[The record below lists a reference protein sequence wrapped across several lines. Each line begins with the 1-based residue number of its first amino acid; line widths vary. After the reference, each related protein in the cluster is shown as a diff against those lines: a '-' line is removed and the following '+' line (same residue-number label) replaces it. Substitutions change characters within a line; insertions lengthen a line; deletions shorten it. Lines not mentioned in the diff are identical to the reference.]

1 LFGVTIDPRTP
12 VLVGQAQVAQHEE
25 TITNARGPIE
35 LMAQAISDAAID
47 AGIAKLGNAS
57 IIRVIRSLSTRE
69 PNPARSIARALG
81 ISANR
86 YAYTPHGGNLPQTLV
101 NTSALEIQRG
111 DADLIILTGGET
123 TRSRRR
129 ARNAEQNLAW
139 MSASTQSEG
148 DDKPEIDGEEL
159 MMNHEIEL
167 GLKIMLPIEIYP
179 MFESAIRYSKQRTV
193 SEHQQAISELWSRF
207 SSVAKSNP
215 HAWLQNEY
223 SAEEIRTPS
232 ATNRMIGFP
241 YTKLMNSNNDVDMAA
256 ALIMCSAEK
265 AQALGV
271 PRDKW
276 VFPHAGTD
284 CHEHNF
290 VSHRHSF
297 TDTPAIRLGGQRVL
311 QLADTTLDDISFVD
325 LYSCFPSAVQ
335 LGADSLGLSLQRQLT
350 ITGGL
355 PFAGGPFNNYVMHA
369 IATTMEKV
377 RSQPQEKGFVW
388 ANGGYATKHSFG
400 VYGATPP
407 TNGFKHDSPQAQVDA
422 LPKREVT
429 PTAEAAGPATIEAY
443 SVMHDRSG
451 KPETIRAAVLLA
463 NGSRAWC
470 VSNDTN
476 LGAEMCTTEW
486 VGKPVAVDAEG
497 QLRA

>member
-1 LFGVTIDPRTP
+1 MTLDPRTP
-12 VLVGQAQVAQHEE
+12 VLVGQGQISQHEDDLSV
-25 TITNARGPIE
+25 ALGPTQ
-35 LMAQAISDAAID
+35 LMAQAVHAAIAD
-47 AGIAKLGNAS
+47 AGVTALGTIDALH
-57 IIRVIRSLSTRE
+57 VLCSLSNRE
-69 PNPARSIARALG
+69 PNPGRSIARELALDVRVTG
-81 ISANR
+81 L
-86 YAYTPHGGNLPQTLV
+86 TPHGGNLPQSLV
-101 NTSALEIQRG
+101 NYSALAISRGEI
-111 DADLIILTGGET
+111 DMVILTGGEAS
-123 TRSRRR
+123 RSRRR
-129 ARNAEQNLAW
+129 AK
-139 MSASTQSEG
+139 QSEVQPQWMNASPESSTDEAPTAVG
-148 DDKPEIDGEEL
+148 DEL
-159 MMNHEIEL
+159 VMNHEAEL
-167 GLKIMLPIEIYP
+167 ALKIALPIQIYP
-179 MFESAIRYSKQRTV
+179 MFETALRAAAQRSV
-193 SEHQQAISELWSRF
+193 HDHQQLISELWSRF
-207 SSVAKSNP
+207 SKVAEGNP
-215 HAWLQNEY
+215 NAWLQKSYTPEQ
-223 SAEEIRTPS
+223 IRTASP
-232 ATNRMIGFP
+232 TNRMVGFP
-241 YTKLMNSNNDVDMAA
+241 YTKLMNSNNDVDMSA
-256 ALIMCSAEK
+256 ALVLCSVERAT
-265 AQALGV
+265 ALGIA
-271 PRDKW
+271 RDKW
-276 VFPHAGTD
+276 VFPQAGTD

-335 LGADSLGLSLQRQLT
+335 LGAHSLGLSLQRQLT

-369 IATTMEKV
+369 IATAMEKV

-407 TNGFKHDSPQAQVDA
+407 PNGFKHDSPQDQVDA

-429 PTAEAAGPATIEAY
+429 PTADAAGPATIEAY

-486 VGKPVAVDAEG
+486 VGKPVAIDAAG

>member
-1 LFGVTIDPRTP
+1 
-12 VLVGQAQVAQHEE
+12 
-25 TITNARGPIE
+25 
-35 LMAQAISDAAID
+35 
-47 AGIAKLGNAS
+47 
-57 IIRVIRSLSTRE
+57 
-69 PNPARSIARALG
+69 
-81 ISANR
+81 
-86 YAYTPHGGNLPQTLV
+86 
-101 NTSALEIQRG
+101 
-111 DADLIILTGGET
+111 
-123 TRSRRR
+123 
-129 ARNAEQNLAW
+129 
-139 MSASTQSEG
+139 
-148 DDKPEIDGEEL
+148 
-159 MMNHEIEL
+159 
-167 GLKIMLPIEIYP
+167 
-179 MFESAIRYSKQRTV
+179 
-193 SEHQQAISELWSRF
+193 
-207 SSVAKSNP
+207 
-215 HAWLQNEY
+215 
-223 SAEEIRTPS
+223 
-232 ATNRMIGFP
+232 MIGFP

-297 TDTPAIRLGGQRVL
+297 TDTPAIRFGGQRVL
-311 QLADTTLDDISFVD
+311 QLADTTLDEIQFVD

-335 LGADSLGLSLQRQLT
+335 LGAHSLGLSLQRQLT

-476 LGAEMCTTEW
+476 LGVEMCTTEW
-486 VGKPVAVDAEG
+486 VGKPVAIDASG